1 MSFKQLA
8 AACYE
13 NVAALGEAVALLGL
27 DKGIGRGRRGKP
39 GKAAFI
45 PKLTRPGF
53 GETIQRQKRRHAK
66 FIPRGPGHS
75 S

>member
-27 DKGIGRGRRGKP
+27 DKGIGRGRRESR
-39 GKAAFI
+39 F
-45 PKLTRPGF
+45 
-53 GETIQRQKRRHAK
+53 
-66 FIPRGPGHS
+66 HS
-75 S
+75 EVDTSGVW